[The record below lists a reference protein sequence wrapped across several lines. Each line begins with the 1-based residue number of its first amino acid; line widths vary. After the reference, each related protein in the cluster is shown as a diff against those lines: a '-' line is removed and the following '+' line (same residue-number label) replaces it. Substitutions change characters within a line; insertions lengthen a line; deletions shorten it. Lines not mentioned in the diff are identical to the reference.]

1 MYDLHD
7 NWIGGEALPAL
18 SKDVFEVRC
27 DGSREILGA
36 WARSSARDLSLAL
49 DDAEDA
55 SAGWLRAGP
64 AARRVEIERAIHQLA
79 LEADADGLLSRAL
92 GLDASEIAVHTE
104 NLAHD
109 LLRALDVPQTDLARG
124 PIGAREGPL
133 FLATDWTEMW
143 FDPARRLFFALV
155 SGRTAV
161 VLSDGRAPMIAD
173 AFARAL
179 RHLPP
184 GVVAIVHDDGRT
196 CLRRAIEEPRFQS
209 VHLPIAGDDDLEI
222 EERARQHAVELTA
235 TFASRSAIDL
245 RRLACQSFVVP
256 DGSDLEAAAHHV
268 VTRAFSRAH
277 ALSGARPASIGRVLC
292 SARQFSRFT
301 ECLLAV
307 LDHDGDV
314 ARPIASVQSSLA
326 PHVERAFKLGHDE
339 GATAIFTGPAESHLV
354 FPLVFTNVDER
365 MRIARL
371 SRPAPVVCLFRTRGE
386 ADGFALAA
394 RLENT
399 V

>member
-1 MYDLHD
+1 LYELHD
-7 NWIGGEALPAL
+7 NWIGGEPLPAL

-36 WARSSARDLSLAL
+36 WPRSSARDLSLAL

-55 SAGWLRAGP
+55 ASAWVRAGP
-64 AARRVEIERAIHQLA
+64 AVRRAQLETA
-79 LEADADGLLSRAL
+79 LETLAAGADPQGLLARAL
-92 GLDASEIAVHTE
+92 GLDEREIAVHTE
-104 NLAHD
+104 HLARD
-109 LLRALDVPQTDLARG
+109 LTRALDVPQADLARG

-133 FLATDWTEMW
+133 CFAADWTEMW
-143 FDPARRLFFALV
+143 FEPARRLFYALL
-155 SGRTAV
+155 SGRTVV
-161 VLSDGRAPMIAD
+161 VLADGRAPMIAD

-184 GVVAIVHDDGRT
+184 GVVAVVHDDGRT

-209 VHLPIAGDDDLEI
+209 VHLPVAGDEDLEI
-222 EERARQHAVELTA
+222 EARARQHDLGLTA
-235 TFASRSAIDL
+235 GFATRSAIEL
-245 RRLACQSFVVP
+245 RRLSCRSHVVS
-256 DGSDLEAAAHHV
+256 DGADVEAAARHV
-268 VTRAFSRAH
+268 AEHAFSRAH
-277 ALSGARPASIGRVLC
+277 ALSGARPGSIGRVLC
-292 SARQFSRFT
+292 SARLFSRFT
-301 ECLLAV
+301 EELLAV
-307 LDHDGDV
+307 LDRDRDV
-314 ARPIASVQSSLA
+314 AAPIRPVRAALA
-326 PHVERAFKLGHDE
+326 AQVERAFKLGHDE
-339 GATAIFTGPAESHLV
+339 GATAIFTGTAQKDLV

-371 SRPAPVVCLFRTRGE
+371 SKPAPVLCLLRTRGE